1 MIQDDCE
8 HRDHRDLALL
18 SAVTSCGAAPG
29 ASESAVGPAS
39 ESAVVEEGCR
49 ALF

>member
-18 SAVTSCGAAPG
+18 SAVTSCCAAPG
-29 ASESAVGPAS
+29 ASERAAEPAS
-39 ESAVVEEGCR
+39 ESAVVGEGWR